1 MSVTDSLLLT
11 ILSNLVT
18 ARYPNVRVNFKG
30 THKLV
35 CENITEEEL
44 ASFTSVT
51 NDPVANAT
59 LHLENVE
66 VYLDGQQYAPEP
78 EYVPGFASLM
88 IMQYNNADNQALTN
102 NPFQKTFQPFTGK
115 PFVSISGDI
124 GPNELADLLTS
135 TTQYTTK
142 LLGKRKIY
150 TLTFT
155 NATAGAWDYAA
166 RGHAVPHGNA
176 PGGFGGVA
184 GAAGAAGGN
193 AGNGSYF
200 GAVTPGGP
208 NLHGFYAGP
217 VGATWGG
224 ATWGL
229 PDRARR

>member
-1 MSVTDSLLLT
+1 MSVTDSLVLS

-66 VYLDGQQYAPEP
+66 VYLDGQQYGPEP
-78 EYVPGFASLM
+78 EYVPGFAGLM

-115 PFVSISGDI
+115 PFVSIGGNTI

-155 NATAGAWDYAA
+155 NATQGGLDYAA
-166 RGHAVPHGNA
+166 RGGARVGVDVAGPSF
-176 PGGFGGVA
+176 GFGGGFDGGGDSWKTA
-184 GAAGAAGGN
+184 GPGLWLDAAN
-193 AGNGSYF
+193 AS
-200 GAVTPGGP
+200 ATRGGP
-208 NLHGFYAGP
+208 NPGYS
-217 VGATWGG
+217 VGANWLQPV
-224 ATWGL
+224 A
-229 PDRARR
+229 ARK

>member
-66 VYLDGQQYAPEP
+66 VYLDGQQYGPEP
-78 EYVPGFASLM
+78 EYVPGFATLM

-115 PFVSISGDI
+115 PFVSIGGNTI

-155 NATAGAWDYAA
+155 NAMARPWNYTDGPGNAAGVRAGFTAPAPAGADA
-166 RGHAVPHGNA
+166 
-176 PGGFGGVA
+176 GGFGGPSGTGYAANVRVA
-184 GAAGAAGGN
+184 PLNVPGARVREN
-193 AGNGSYF
+193 
-200 GAVTPGGP
+200 
-208 NLHGFYAGP
+208 
-217 VGATWGG
+217 
-224 ATWGL
+224 
-229 PDRARR
+229 

>member
-155 NATAGAWDYAA
+155 NATAGAWRTGAL
-166 RGHAVPHGNA
+166 P
-176 PGGFGGVA
+176 GGVA
-184 GAAGAAGGN
+184 GNATLPTTGLDWAGSVAAPRFN
-193 AGNGSYF
+193 AGYGSNFAARPLSNIY
-200 GAVTPGGP
+200 V
-208 NLHGFYAGP
+208 AGP
-217 VGATWGG
+217 GNFGW
-224 ATWGL
+224 
-229 PDRARR
+229 